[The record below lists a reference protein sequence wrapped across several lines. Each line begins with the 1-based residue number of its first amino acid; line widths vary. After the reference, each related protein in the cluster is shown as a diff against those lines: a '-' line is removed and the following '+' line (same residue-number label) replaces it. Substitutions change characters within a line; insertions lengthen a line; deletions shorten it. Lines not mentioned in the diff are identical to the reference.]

1 MSVARFAV
9 TRRITILMAV
19 LVLLILGVVSY
30 SRVPIDLFPNMAFPA
45 AVVVTSYDGAGPREV
60 ENLVTRPIEQAMG
73 AVTRV
78 KTISSVSREAT
89 SLVIVEFEW
98 GTDMDF
104 AALDMREKVDLVKG
118 YLPSGVGAP
127 LVFKFDP
134 SMMPIMMVSMTA
146 GGADVNL
153 RKLATDVVKP
163 RLERVDGVAQVAV
176 AGGSDSQ
183 VLVSVDQAK
192 LAANGISWTQVAGV
206 LRGLNINL
214 PSGRVTEKGLDYL
227 VRSIGEVHSL
237 KEIEDLIIGSKGG
250 AGASRGSPAGLPA
263 GISLPAG
270 MAGYGPAGV
279 AGAGAAANATQSAL
293 TANAVRLKDVATVRL
308 VNAEE
313 QSLSRLN
320 GRRAVAITIQK
331 TSMSNTVQVA
341 GRVAKALDDIKK
353 NMPAGTQAQVT
364 MNQADFISRAIDLVK
379 GNAWQGALLAVAVL
393 YLFLWNVRSV
403 LIIGLAIPISII
415 TTFNLLYFNNLTLN
429 LMTLSGLALGVGM
442 LVDNSIVVLENIFRR
457 MQEGEDP
464 SVAAVNG
471 AAQVGVAISA
481 STLTTV
487 VVFLPVV
494 FVGGISGMLFKE
506 LAETVTFSLLT
517 SLVVAITFVPMA
529 ASFLFRAGE
538 RVAASRR
545 DSWLVGGYR
554 TLLRGALR
562 IGIVLVLVAFAALG
576 GSYFLLSKLGGEFIP
591 KMDNGE
597 FTVSV
602 KMPPGTT
609 LAETDKAVT
618 RVEQLAESLRE
629 KAYVVANTG
638 SNGSS
643 TSGRRGGFGG
653 SADAGS
659 VTVKL
664 VPRKER
670 KRSTNQIM
678 ESMRK
683 TLQAEG
689 VYGGA
694 RLTFEQSGSLLNMGG
709 LQPVEVIL
717 SGEDLATLQKLSD
730 RVVTEIAGVPGV
742 TDVTSSLEAGRPEMR
757 LEFNRD
763 VAAANGLSPLLV
775 GSMVK
780 SEVQGETV
788 ARYKMGDG
796 DDIDV
801 VLQLR
806 PEDRDQVSKL
816 VKILIQSATTGRLVE
831 LGDVARLTQESG
843 PTSIQREA
851 GKRTVSITANL
862 IGRDVSSAMS
872 DVKARIDAMGL
883 PAGYSV
889 EYGGE
894 AREMNEA
901 FSGLY
906 FALALSVVLVYMVM
920 AAQFESLLYSFII
933 MFTIPLA
940 AIGVLVA
947 LYMLKMPLSIP
958 SVIGMVV
965 LGGVVVNNAIVMV
978 DFIVQLR
985 KEGWRRRDA
994 VIEGAGLRLR
1004 PILMTTVTTL
1014 LGLIPM
1020 AIATGE
1026 GSELAKPLAVTLIAG
1041 LSTST
1046 FLTLFIIPII
1056 YTWVDQLSETIG
1068 GRGRHSHGR
1077 RRQLS
1082 GTP

>member
-1 MSVARFAV
+1 MSVSRFAV

-19 LVLLILGVVSY
+19 LVLIMLGIVSY
-30 SRVPIDLFPNMAFPA
+30 GRVPIDLFPNMAFPA
-45 AVVVTSYDGAGPREV
+45 AVVVTSYDGAGPQEV

-78 KTISSVSREAT
+78 KTISSVSQEAT

-104 AALDMREKVDLVKG
+104 AAFDMREKVDLVKG

-127 LVFKFDP
+127 MVFKFDP

-176 AGGSDSQ
+176 AGGSASQ
-183 VLVSVDQAK
+183 VLISVDQSK
-192 LAANGISWTQVAGV
+192 LAANGIPWTQVSGA

-237 KEIEDLIIGSKGG
+237 KEIEDLIIGTKGG
-250 AGASRGSPAGLPA
+250 SSASRGGLAGLPA

-270 MAGYGPAGV
+270 MAGYASAG
-279 AGAGAAANATQSAL
+279 GAGSSASATAAAAL
-293 TANAVRLKDVATVRL
+293 AANAVRLKDVATVRL
-308 VNAEE
+308 VNAAE

-320 GRRAVAITIQK
+320 GQRAVAITVQK
-331 TSMSNTVQVA
+331 TSLSNTVQVA
-341 GRVAKALDDIKK
+341 GSVAKALEDIKKK
-353 NMPAGTQAQVT
+353 NMPAGTQAQIT

-403 LIIGLAIPISII
+403 IIIGLAIPISII
-415 TTFNLLYFNNLTLN
+415 TTFNLLYFNHLSLN

-457 MQEGEDP
+457 MQDGEDP
-464 SVAAVNG
+464 PVAAVNG

-517 SLVVAITFVPMA
+517 SLVVAVTFVPMA
-529 ASFLFRAGE
+529 ASFLFRTGE
-538 RVAASRR
+538 RVAATRR

-554 TLLRGALR
+554 ALLRGALC
-562 IGIVLVLVAFAALG
+562 IGVVLVLVAFAALG

-591 KMDNGE
+591 KTDNGE

-602 KMPPGTT
+602 KMPSGTT
-609 LAETDKAVT
+609 LTETDKAVR
-618 RVEQLAESLRE
+618 RVEQLAQSLHE

-643 TSGRRGGFGG
+643 ASSRRGSFSG

-670 KRSTNQIM
+670 KRSTSQVM
-678 ESMRK
+678 EDMRK
-683 TLQAEG
+683 TLQTEG

-694 RLTFEQSGSLLNMGG
+694 RLTFEPSGSLLNMGG
-709 LQPVEVIL
+709 LQPVEIIL
-717 SGEDLATLQKLSD
+717 SGDDLATLQKLSGQAMAQ
-730 RVVTEIAGVPGV
+730 IAQVRGV
-742 TDVTSSLEAGRPEMR
+742 TDVTSSLEAGRPEVR

-763 VAAANGLSPLLV
+763 AAAANGLSPLLV

-788 ARYKMGDG
+788 ARYKQAGG

-816 VKILIQSATTGRLVE
+816 VKILIPSATTGRLVE
-831 LGDVARLTQESG
+831 LGDVARLVQESG
-843 PTSIQREA
+843 PTSIRREA
-851 GKRTVSITANL
+851 GKRTVSIAANL
-862 IGRDVSSAMS
+862 VGRDVSSAMA
-872 DVKARIDAMGL
+872 DVKAKINAMDL
-883 PAGYSV
+883 PAGYGV

-894 AREMNEA
+894 AREMNDA

-940 AIGVLVA
+940 AIGVLLA
-947 LYMLKMPLSIP
+947 LYLLKMPLSIP

-985 KEGWRRRDA
+985 KEGRRRRDA
-994 VIEGAGLRLR
+994 VIEGATLRLR

-1056 YTWVDQLSETIG
+1056 YTWVDQLSEMVG
-1068 GRGRHSHGR
+1068 GRGRHSRGR
-1077 RRQLS
+1077 T
-1082 GTP
+1082 GTL